1 MLTYSICEISLV
13 IDILNVLNLLDLKVN
28 ISSLL
33 FIDLTAAVIG
43 SLDLRLRVFMFRT
56 VEKQREFNHTD
67 THTVDVCCC
76 SLTLAYG

>member
-67 THTVDVCCC
+67 THTVHVCCC